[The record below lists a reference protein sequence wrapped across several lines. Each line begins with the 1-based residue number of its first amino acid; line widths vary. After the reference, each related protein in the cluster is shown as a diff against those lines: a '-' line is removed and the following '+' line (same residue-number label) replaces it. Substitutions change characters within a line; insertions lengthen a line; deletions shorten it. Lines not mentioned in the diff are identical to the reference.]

1 MQEKFPAPG
10 ADSKIML
17 CGPPGMVK
25 AAKTSL
31 GNLGFEQPGASAKMS
46 DHIFCF

>member
-1 MQEKFPAPG
+1 
-10 ADSKIML
+10 ML